1 MEINYDT
8 CRVFA
13 QILTQKPYKC
23 FENMLLTD
31 EKISHSLDAMKTQ
44 YFENKGFHIS
54 ISLLKVQICRYILY
68 KIFMHLQS

>member
-1 MEINYDT
+1 
-8 CRVFA
+8 
-13 QILTQKPYKC
+13 
-23 FENMLLTD
+23 MLLTD

-68 KIFMHLQS
+68 KIFMHLQSWTLLYAEIYLKQLRTYAF